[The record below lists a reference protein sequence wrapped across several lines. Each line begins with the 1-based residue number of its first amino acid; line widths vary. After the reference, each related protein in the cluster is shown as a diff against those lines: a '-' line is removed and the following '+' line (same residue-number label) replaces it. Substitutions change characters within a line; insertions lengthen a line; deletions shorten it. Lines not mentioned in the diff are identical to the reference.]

1 MKPFV
6 LFTFK
11 VKRHY
16 IQLVLPET
24 WQATSLFAQLQKNHQ
39 QFLKYLKWI
48 NNVDSIQKEAASIKN
63 FQQKMVEG
71 TAFNL
76 VILIDGDP
84 AGMIDLHQLNQK
96 SGEVGYWLAGDYQH
110 LGIMTTCLKFL
121 LEYSWVQLNLAYL
134 ILRTAPDNFAS
145 QNVAKRAGFTYIKD
159 DEAGRKVFKLTKSI
173 SR

>member
-48 NNVDSIQKEAASIKN
+48 NNVDSIQKEAASIK
-63 FQQKMVEG
+63 
-71 TAFNL
+71 
-76 VILIDGDP
+76 
-84 AGMIDLHQLNQK
+84 
-96 SGEVGYWLAGDYQH
+96 
-110 LGIMTTCLKFL
+110 
-121 LEYSWVQLNLAYL
+121 
-134 ILRTAPDNFAS
+134 
-145 QNVAKRAGFTYIKD
+145 
-159 DEAGRKVFKLTKSI
+159 I
-173 SR
+173 SNKKW